1 MQCRSASKI
10 RAIFASDSRLS
21 ENDVYLSPRDLQ
33 KALGRDRKQ
42 NVISFRQGQRLN
54 GGLCDA

>member
-10 RAIFASDSRLS
+10 RAIFASDSRLD
-21 ENDVYLSPRDLQ
+21 EDDICLSPRALQ

-42 NVISFRQGQRLN
+42 NVVRFRQGQRLN